1 MKSKLVQSIREK
13 NKTFILWCK
22 IKFYK
27 VFNTL
32 EYIIAFLDSKRSV
45 YGFTRRDID
54 LYFHEKD
61 SVLPKLNI
69 VDKPGLNL
77 REVSISNT
85 KIYWPDSLS
94 PNDLPWLWHEIFD
107 DFNHNPSSYNH
118 PHLNIPRRTWVIDA
132 GAAEGFFSVFVASSA
147 TGKTRIIALE
157 PFELMKP
164 ALLKT
169 FEQFP
174 EHDFAVIQAALGNKD
189 KLVSFNIDASHVC
202 DSKVQDN
209 LISEIDPEKLVQQLT
224 IDSLA
229 KDLSLSA
236 DGLIKMDIEGYE
248 MLALMGATETMKSL
262 KPALAVAVYHDYENA
277 IKCAQ
282 IIKDSNPSYHIEFRG
297 YYGYFKP
304 PRPYMLFAY

>member
-1 MKSKLVQSIREK
+1 MNNIRNLKRKVISFLRREIRFGKLRSLSTYSIALLNSKHSIYKFSKVDVDLYFCERKVVLPNLSITDKSKLSLIQININGVEIMYPAS
-13 NKTFILWCK
+13 L
-22 IKFYK
+22 
-27 VFNTL
+27 
-32 EYIIAFLDSKRSV
+32 
-45 YGFTRRDID
+45 
-54 LYFHEKD
+54 LYD
-61 SVLPKLNI
+61 
-69 VDKPGLNL
+69 
-77 REVSISNT
+77 
-85 KIYWPDSLS
+85 
-94 PNDLPWLWHEIFD
+94 DLPCLWHEVFD
-107 DFNHNPSSYNH
+107 DFDHNPSSYNH
-118 PHLNIPRRTWVIDA
+118 PRLNISGKDWVIDA

-164 ALLKT
+164 ALLQT

-174 EHDFAVIQAALGNKD
+174 EHDFTVIQAALGNKD

-236 DGLIKMDIEGYE
+236 RGLIKMDIEGYE

-282 IIKDSNPSYHIEFRG
+282 IIKDSNPTYHIEFRG

>member
-1 MKSKLVQSIREK
+1 MKSKLIRVLKENIK
-13 NKTFILWCK
+13 LLFLRVK
-22 IKFYK
+22 IKFHRAHQ
-27 VFNTL
+27 VL
-32 EYIIAFLDSKRSV
+32 EYMIGFSNSKRSI
-45 YGFTRRDID
+45 YKFTRRDID
-54 LYFHEKD
+54 LYVSERNL
-61 SVLPKLNI
+61 VLPNLSI
-69 VDKPGLNL
+69 VDKLDLNL
-77 REVSISNT
+77 REVTINNT
-85 KIYWPDSLS
+85 KIYWPDALS
-94 PNDLPWLWHEIFD
+94 PNDLPWLYHEVFD
-107 DFNHNPSSYNH
+107 GFNHNPSSYDH
-118 PHLNIPRRTWVIDA
+118 PHLSISEKTWIIDA
-132 GAAEGFFSVFVASSA
+132 GAAEGFFSVFVASS
-147 TGKTRIIALE
+147 TTKETRILAIE
-157 PFELMKP
+157 PFELMKS

-174 EHDFAVIQAALGNKD
+174 EHDFTVIQAALGNED
-189 KLVSFNIDASHVC
+189 KLVAFDINESHVC

-236 DGLIKMDIEGYE
+236 GGLIKMDIEGYE
-248 MLALMGATETMKSL
+248 MLALMGATETMKSF

-282 IIKDSNPSYHIEFRG
+282 IIKDSNPTYHIEFRG